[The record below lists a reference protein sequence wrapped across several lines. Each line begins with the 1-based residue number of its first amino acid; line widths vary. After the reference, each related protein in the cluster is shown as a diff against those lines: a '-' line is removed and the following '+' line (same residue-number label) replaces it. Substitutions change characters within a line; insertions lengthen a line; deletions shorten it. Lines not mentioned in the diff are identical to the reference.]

1 MQATGTNL
9 RIMIAD
15 NNTVVGLGIQDDLE
29 CNGYAVAGPFS
40 SCIEATAWLKSDTP
54 GLAILAVHLRDGTC
68 VDLARELRER
78 DVPMIVYSGERKQAV
93 PELQDAEWLQK
104 PASPE
109 TLLAA
114 VAKALT
120 ASERRPRPAFK

>member
-1 MQATGTNL
+1 MQAAAPAT
-9 RIMIAD
+9 RVMIAD
-15 NNTVVGLGIQDDLE
+15 NNTLVGIGIQDDLE
-29 CNGYAVAGPFS
+29 SNGYAVAGPFAT
-40 SCIEATAWLKSDTP
+40 CAEATAWLKAETP

-78 DVPMIVYSGERKQAV
+78 NVPMIVYSGERRQAV
-93 PELQDAEWLQK
+93 PELQDAEWLEK

-109 TLLAA
+109 RLLAA